1 MQLSKVFLAVVSA
14 LCATNAVATNINN
27 NQESTIDYL
36 WSDTSSTNVGYE
48 TNGILNII
56 RGGEVQTDLLKIGRA
71 GSNGIV
77 NVVDGGKLTIRASS
91 YSYPLDIGGTTDVSS
106 TQSKGGTGTLNVSGE
121 GSIVTVS
128 VGTRAMQVGAGA
140 GSGVLNITDG
150 GKFYHEDPSISFGGI
165 WIGGRRAT
173 SAETFGIVNVDG
185 KGSELRTASRII
197 VGTYG
202 SGSLITSN
210 GGVTRAEANIQVGN
224 QAETKVYDNLLKVDG
239 TDSIVS
245 AGGILTVGLAG
256 RGTAVASDNGTLN
269 APEIRIA
276 NSAGSLGELA
286 TGARAGENAVAA
298 GMIDAQ
304 KIIFGSGNGVLT
316 LNHTSSDFSL
326 GADIS
331 GNGAINALSGVSAL
345 SGDNSAYQ
353 GDFNIDAPATLVISE
368 QKNIGSNDIA
378 VTGGTLAIN
387 TDHDWQ
393 FINLLTGQGTLAVNT
408 GGNIFDFNSSS
419 LTDNFSGILA
429 LKETLFNLANTNTAA
444 LKTMWLKVGQGATVK
459 VGPGQQVIDGLAFDG
474 GTLVFG
480 DIIPGQTTTEN
491 TVHTTGI
498 LDISGQGTVQVTTG
512 AAFSNDR
519 PTPDTHIPLLEQ
531 DNSNILVQLVSSDGG
546 VIGNGGN
553 LTLTDQSSNAI
564 SDAVEADIA
573 QNGVVVAKG
582 TYDYR
587 LTGGDSDDGLYV
599 SYGLTQVDL
608 LGKDADALILDAN
621 GKSGNAADLSA
632 RVTGSGDLAFDSQKG
647 QTVTLSNMDND
658 YSGVTD
664 VRSGNLAMLNDNVLG
679 NTRELKL
686 AGDTGFD
693 MRGHSQTI
701 GKLTAESGSLTDL
714 NGGHLTLTNGG
725 EASGVL
731 TGDGELTVAG
741 GTLNVSGANTGLKAT
756 TTIAQGA
763 TAVLDNTLGLG
774 TGDIVAAGLL
784 NLSNATGV
792 LYNSISD
799 AGKVAL
805 DASDVVLAG
814 NNSHFAGTFDIDN
827 DSTLTASSAQQLGT
841 SAIQNAGKFV
851 LNTHENWS
859 LENGVT
865 GSGSVVKNGSGNV
878 TLSDSAQ
885 WTGATD
891 INAGGLTLGSAD
903 NAFTL
908 ASHQVNI
915 GKDGRLSGFG
925 GVAGN
930 MANQGTLLIGDDVS
944 AARRAASSPVS
955 FTVGGN
961 LTNSGDI
968 WTGSKGKDAGNQLV
982 VNGNYQ
988 GDGGHLHLNTALNDD
1003 NSVTDKLI
1011 VKGNTSGTTGVSVTN
1026 AGGSGAQTIN
1036 GIEVIHV
1043 DGQSDGEFT
1052 QDGRIVA
1059 GAYDYSLARGQGDN
1073 NGNWYLTSHKTD
1085 PNPGPGP
1092 KPEPDI
1098 RPEPGSW
1105 TANLAAANTLF
1116 VTRLHDR
1123 LGETQYIDAL
1133 TGEKKVTSMW
1143 MRQAGGHNAWRDSS
1157 GQLKTQS
1164 NRYVMQVGG
1173 DVARWSGDGLDRWH
1187 LGVMAGY
1194 GHNSSNTRS
1203 SSTGYRSD
1211 GSVNGYSAGV
1221 YATWYAN
1228 DETHQ
1233 GAYLDSWAQYSWFNN
1248 SVKGQDIQS
1257 ESYKSK
1263 GITGSLELGY
1273 THKLGEFAG
1282 SKGSKNEWFIQPQAQ
1297 AIWMGV
1303 EADDHRES
1311 NGTRISGEGDGN
1323 VQTRLGVRTFLKGHS
1338 AIDEGKAREFQPF
1351 VEVNWLHNTRDFGTK
1366 MDGVSIRQEGAR
1378 NLGEIKTGVE
1388 GQINQQL
1395 NVWGN
1400 VGVQLGD
1407 KGYNDTSA
1415 MIGIK
1420 YNFK

>member
-1 MQLSKVFLAVVSA
+1 MQLSKISIAFFSA
-14 LCATNAVATNINN
+14 LCTTNAVAISINN
-27 NQESTIDYL
+27 DQEHTIDSE
-36 WSDTSSTNVGYE
+36 WIDTKTIVGYG
-48 TNGILNII
+48 TPGTLNII
-56 RGGEVQTDLLKIGRA
+56 KGGEVHTNILKIGKDDA
-71 GSNGIV
+71 SGVV
-77 NVVDGGKLTIRASS
+77 NVTDGGILTISDSA
-91 YSYPLDIGGTTDVSS
+91 YAHPLDIGGTTDSS
-106 TQSKGGTGTLNVSGE
+106 SSESKGGTGTLNISGE
-121 GSIVTVS
+121 GSTVIVSSGV
-128 VGTRAMQVGAGA
+128 VGAIQVGAGA
-140 GSGVLNITDG
+140 GSGVVNITDG
-150 GKFYHEDPSISFGGI
+150 GRLHYANPNNGI
-165 WIGGRRAT
+165 WIGGTRAT
-173 SAETFGIVNVDG
+173 SAETSGIINVDG
-185 KGSELRTASRII
+185 EGSELWSAGRII
-197 VGTYG
+197 IGTYG
-202 SGSLITSN
+202 AGSLVISN
-210 GGVTRAEANIQVGN
+210 GGTAYAEARMEVGDL
-224 QAETKVYDNLLKVDG
+224 AETSSYDNLLKVEG
-239 TDSIVS
+239 TGSVAS
-245 AGGILTVGLAG
+245 TGGALTVGLSG
-256 RGTAVASDNGTLN
+256 RGTAIASDSGTLR
-269 APEIRIA
+269 ASEIIIADNA
-276 NSAGSLGELA
+276 NSSGELA
-286 TGARAGENAVAA
+286 VGARSGEFATSAGI
-298 GMIDAQ
+298 IDSPA
-304 KIIFGSGNGVLT
+304 IIFGSGNGVLT

-331 GNGAINALSGVSAL
+331 GNGEINVLSGVSVL

-353 GDFNIDAPATLVISE
+353 GDVNIDVPATLIISD
-368 QKNIGSNDIA
+368 QKNVGTNA
-378 VTGGTLAIN
+378 VSLTGGTLAID
-387 TDHDWQ
+387 TLQDWD
-393 FINLLTGQGTLAVNT
+393 FINTLTGQGTLTVNT
-408 GGNIFDFNSSS
+408 GGNVFDFSTSS

-429 LKETLFNLANTNTAA
+429 LEDTLFYLADTNTAA
-444 LKTMWLKVGQGATVK
+444 LKGMLLKVGQDATVD
-459 VGPGQQVIDGLAFDG
+459 VGTGQQIIDGLSFDG

-480 DIIPGQTTTEN
+480 NIIPGQTTTEN
-491 TVHTTGI
+491 ILHTTGT

-519 PTPDTHIPLLEQ
+519 PAPDTHIPLLEQ
-531 DNSNILVQLVSSDGG
+531 DNSNILVQLASSDGG
-546 VIGNGGN
+546 VVGNGGN
-553 LTLTDQSSNAI
+553 LTLTDQNSNAV
-564 SDAVEADIA
+564 SDAVEADIT
-573 QNGVVVAKG
+573 QNGTVVATG
-582 TYDYR
+582 MYDYL
-587 LTGGDSDDGLYV
+587 LTGGDSDNGLYV
-599 SYGLTQVDL
+599 SYGLTRVDL
-608 LGKDADALILDAN
+608 LGQDGDALILDAN
-621 GKSGNAADLSA
+621 GKNGNAADLSA

-658 YSGVTD
+658 YSGITD

-731 TGDGELTVAG
+731 AGDGELTVAG
-741 GTLNVSGANTGLKAT
+741 GTLNVSGANTGLKAA

-763 TAVLDNTLGLG
+763 TAMLDNTLGLG

-827 DSTLTASSAQQLGT
+827 DSTLTTSSAQQLGT
-841 SAIQNAGKFV
+841 SVIQNTGKFV

-859 LENGVT
+859 LENDVT

-878 TLSDSAQ
+878 TLSDSAR

-930 MANQGTLLIGDDVS
+930 MANQGTLLIGDDAS
-944 AARRAASSPVS
+944 AARRAASSAVS

-961 LTNSGDI
+961 LMSSGDI

-988 GDGGHLHLNTALNDD
+988 GDGGHLHLNTALDDD

-1043 DGQSDGEFT
+1043 DGQSGGEFT

-1123 LGETQYIDAL
+1123 PGETQYIDAL

-1173 DVARWSGDGLDRWH
+1173 DIARWSGDGLEHWH

-1297 AIWMGV
+1297 AILMGV

-1323 VQTRLGVRTFLKGHS
+1323 VQTRLGIRTFLKGHS
-1338 AIDEGKAREFQPF
+1338 AIDEDKARGFQPF
-1351 VEVNWLHNTRDFGTK
+1351 LEVNWLHNTRDFGTK

-1378 NLGEIKTGVE
+1378 NLGEIKMGVE
-1388 GQINQQL
+1388 GQINPQL

-1400 VGVQLGD
+1400 VGVQVGD
-1407 KGYNDTSA
+1407 KGYNDT
-1415 MIGIK
+1415 MGQLGVK
-1420 YNFK
+1420 MRF

>member
-1 MQLSKVFLAVVSA
+1 MV
-14 LCATNAVATNINN
+14 
-27 NQESTIDYL
+27 
-36 WSDTSSTNVGYE
+36 
-48 TNGILNII
+48 
-56 RGGEVQTDLLKIGRA
+56 R
-71 GSNGIV
+71 
-77 NVVDGGKLTIRASS
+77 VD
-91 YSYPLDIGGTTDVSS
+91 
-106 TQSKGGTGTLNVSGE
+106 GE
-121 GSIVTVS
+121 GS
-128 VGTRAMQVGAGA
+128 
-140 GSGVLNITDG
+140 
-150 GKFYHEDPSISFGGI
+150 
-165 WIGGRRAT
+165 
-173 SAETFGIVNVDG
+173 
-185 KGSELRTASRII
+185 ELWSASRII

-202 SGSLITSN
+202 SGRLITSK
-210 GGVTRAEANIQVGN
+210 GGTVHSESTISIGN
-224 QAETKVYDNLLKVDG
+224 QEESGTYDNLLQIDG
-239 TDSIVS
+239 KWSTVS
-245 AGGILTVGLAG
+245 AGELIKVGLLG
-256 RGTAVASDNGTLN
+256 KGTAVVSNNGTLN
-269 APEIRIA
+269 APEIDIA
-276 NSAGSLGELA
+276 VYEGASGELA
-286 TGARAGENAVAA
+286 IGARVGEDAATAGT
-298 GMIDAQ
+298 IDVKQ
-304 KIIFGSGNGVLT
+304 IIFGSGNGALT
-316 LNHTSSDFSL
+316 LNHTSNDFSL
-326 GADIS
+326 NADIS
-331 GNGAINALSGVSAL
+331 GSGTINALSGVSAL
-345 SGDNSAYQ
+345 HGDNSAYQ
-353 GDFNIDAPATLVISE
+353 GGVNIDDPATLVVSE
-368 QKNIGSNDIA
+368 QKNISANNISA
-378 VTGGTLAIN
+378 TGGTLAIN
-387 TDHDWQ
+387 TDHDWR
-393 FINLLTGQGTLAVNT
+393 FINSLSGQGTLAVNA
-408 GGNIFDFNSSS
+408 GGNSFDFDSSS
-419 LTDNFSGILA
+419 LTDDFSGILA
-429 LKETLFNLANTNTAA
+429 LEETLFQLKGENTDA
-444 LKTMWLKVGQGATVK
+444 LKSMQLKLGQGSTAN
-459 VGPGQQVIDGLAFDG
+459 VGAGQQIIGGLAFDG

-480 DIIPGQTTTEN
+480 DIIPGQATTGN
-491 TVHTTGI
+491 TVHTTET
-498 LDISGQGTVQVTTG
+498 LDISGQGSVQVTTG
-512 AAFSNDR
+512 AAFSNER
-519 PTPDTHIPLLEQ
+519 ATPDTHISVLGQ
-531 DNSNILVQLVSSDGG
+531 DDGNTLVQLVSSDGG
-546 VIGNGGN
+546 GIGNGGN
-553 LTLTDQSSNAI
+553 ITLIDQNSNTI
-564 SDAVEADIA
+564 SDAVESDIT
-573 QNGVVVAKG
+573 QNGTLVAEG
-582 TYDYR
+582 TYDYH
-587 LTGGDSDDGLYV
+587 LTSGDNNDGLYI
-599 SYGLTQVDL
+599 SYGLTQVGL
-608 LGKDADALILDAN
+608 LGKGADALILNAN
-621 GKSGNAADLSA
+621 GKSGSAADLRA

-664 VRSGNLAMLNDNVLG
+664 VRNGNLAMLNDNVLG
-679 NTRELKL
+679 NTRDLKL
-686 AGDTGFD
+686 AGDTEFD
-693 MRGHSQTI
+693 MRGYSQTI

-731 TGDGELTVAG
+731 TGGGELTVAG

-784 NLSNATGV
+784 NLSKATGA

-814 NNSHFAGTFDIDN
+814 NNSHFAGIFDINN
-827 DSTLTASSAQQLGT
+827 DSMLTASSAQRLGT

-851 LNTHENWS
+851 VNTHENWS
-859 LENGVT
+859 LENDVT
-865 GSGSVVKNGSGNV
+865 GSGSVAKNGSGNV

-891 INAGGLTLGSAD
+891 INAGGLTLGSTD
-903 NAFTL
+903 NTFTL

-930 MANQGTLLIGDDVS
+930 IANQGTLLIGDDVS
-944 AARRAASSPVS
+944 AASSPVS

-961 LTNSGDI
+961 LTNGGDI

-1059 GAYDYSLARGQGDN
+1059 GAYDYSLARGQGDD
-1073 NGNWYLTSHKTD
+1073 NGNWYLTSYKTD
-1085 PNPGPGP
+1085 PNPGTGP
-1092 KPEPDI
+1092 KPEPAI

-1157 GQLKTQS
+1157 GQLKTRS

-1173 DVARWSGDGLDRWH
+1173 DIARWSGDGLDRWH

-1203 SSTGYRSD
+1203 SSTGDRSD

-1221 YATWYAN
+1221 YATWYAS

-1233 GAYLDSWAQYSWFNN
+1233 GAYLDTWVQYSWFNN
-1248 SVKGQDIQS
+1248 CVKGQDIQS

-1273 THKLGEFAG
+1273 IHKLGEFAG

-1323 VQTRLGVRTFLKGHS
+1323 VQIRLGVRTFLKDHS
-1338 AIDEGKAREFQPF
+1338 AINGSKAREFQPF
-1351 VEVNWLHNTRDFGTK
+1351 VEVNWLHNMRDFGTK

-1388 GQINQQL
+1388 GQINPQL

-1400 VGVQLGD
+1400 VGVQVGD

-1420 YNFK
+1420 YNF